1 MKKNPE
7 TSRLRDWL
15 MQRNLPA
22 DNQTILKMMQAIQ
35 NNRHSQAATQ
45 KEISDGILRN
55 SISEL
60 LS

>member
-7 TSRLRDWL
+7 TSRIRDWL
-15 MQRNLPA
+15 MHRNLPA

-45 KEISDGILRN
+45 QEISDGILRN